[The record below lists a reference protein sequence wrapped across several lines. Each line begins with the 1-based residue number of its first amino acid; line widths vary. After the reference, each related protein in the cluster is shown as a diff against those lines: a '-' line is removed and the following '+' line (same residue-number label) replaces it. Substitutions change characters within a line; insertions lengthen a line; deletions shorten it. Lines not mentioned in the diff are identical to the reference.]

1 MRHATVGVPYKKV
14 ELPKTISQRS
24 ETVRQSP
31 GKFWP
36 AIFFLYMV
44 GVAGC
49 NPLPVPS
56 SGPAWQ
62 DFADPERSTS
72 HCS

>member
-1 MRHATVGVPYKKV
+1 MRHATEGVPYKKV

-24 ETVRQSP
+24 ETIRQSP
-31 GKFWP
+31 DKFWP

-49 NPLPVPS
+49 NHHLTSSHRRRPVEP
-56 SGPAWQ
+56 P
-62 DFADPERSTS
+62 
-72 HCS
+72 